1 MQKLLI
7 TLSFLGIVLWG
18 QDTISVKGSNTSK
31 DNNSKITIDNRLL
44 NKPTILDAP
53 KIQVENQPRPKQADS
68 PLINDLVETNDS
80 AIEVDEETQD
90 TILELDQLKTT
101 NKDTFAKTTDT
112 DDVSKIADAIDNEVA
127 TTQDTM
133 DGVSQI
139 TRYIRVSGIF
149 WSFVLI
155 FIMAFILKFIHRTV
169 ERLSKQFTNQRLLM
183 QKIETF
189 IQFCAYMG
197 TALCCFL
204 LIFEVNEKLITL
216 IGGTMALS
224 LGFAVKDLV
233 ASFIA
238 GITIMIDVP
247 FQVGDRVNFNGHYG
261 DITAIGL
268 RSVRMQTLSDDVVT
282 IPNNKFLSDVTIC
295 GNYGELSMQVVME
308 FYIGIDQ
315 DVNEARK
322 IVNEAAASSHYTHL
336 PKPIVVHA
344 KQQIIENYM
353 SFNITLK
360 AYVLDTQ
367 YEKMFVTDVNLRVME
382 GFKKANIQPPAILH
396 RNI

>member
-1 MQKLLI
+1 MKNLLI
-7 TLSFLGIVLWG
+7 VFSFFSLFVFG
-18 QDTISVKGSNTSK
+18 QDTVAVKGSNDANHTDK
-31 DNNSKITIDNRLL
+31 KITLDNH
-44 NKPTILDAP
+44 PVEQSHILESDKFKVGSIESLELA
-53 KIQVENQPRPKQADS
+53 
-68 PLINDLVETNDS
+68 DS
-80 AIEVDEETQD
+80 AIQNDLAETGDSTIKTDEENQD
-90 TILELDQLKTT
+90 TALELDTTKTSG
-101 NKDTFAKTTDT
+101 KDGLGKTTDT
-112 DDVSKIADAIDNEVA
+112 KGLNKIADAAKKKVTDPDNKIPEG
-127 TTQDTM
+127 TQ
-133 DGVSQI
+133 I
-139 TRYIRVSGIF
+139 ARFIRPMGIF
-149 WSFVLI
+149 WSFILI
-155 FIMAFILKFIHRTV
+155 LIMAFILKFMHRTV
-169 ERLSKQFTNQRLLM
+169 ERMGKQFTNQRLLM

-189 IQFCAYMG
+189 VQFCIYMG

-204 LIFEVNEKLITL
+204 LVFEVNEKLLTL

-315 DVNEARK
+315 DAAKARK

-367 YEKMFVTDVNLRVME
+367 YEKLFVTDVNLRVME
-382 GFKKANIQPPAILH
+382 AFKEAGIQPPAILH
-396 RNI
+396 RNV

>member
-1 MQKLLI
+1 MKKFILSLSLISLFLCAQDKVSVTGSNQTKKSIQTQI
-7 TLSFLGIVLWG
+7 TLENNNENVDSDLSNDFIKSNEQV
-18 QDTISVKGSNTSK
+18 DSAISS
-31 DNNSKITIDNRLL
+31 DNESS
-44 NKPTILDAP
+44 
-53 KIQVENQPRPKQADS
+53 DS
-68 PLINDLVETNDS
+68 PLVLDDSLAKTND
-80 AIEVDEETQD
+80 T
-90 TILELDQLKTT
+90 
-101 NKDTFAKTTDT
+101 KDVT
-112 DDVSKIADAIDNEVA
+112 KIAEKIAEKTESAKPSELNK
-127 TTQDTM
+127 
-133 DGVSQI
+133 I
-139 TRYIRVSGIF
+139 TRFIRPSGIF
-149 WSFVLI
+149 SSLLLIIAMGFVL
-155 FIMAFILKFIHRTV
+155 KFLHRTV
-169 ERLSKQFTNQRLLM
+169 ERLGKQFTNQRLLI
-183 QKIETF
+183 QKVETF
-189 IQFCAYMG
+189 VQFCIYGG

-204 LIFEVNEKLITL
+204 LVFEVNQQLLNI
-216 IGGTMALS
+216 IGGTMAVS
-224 LGFAVKDLV
+224 FGFAVKDLV

-295 GNYGELSMQVVME
+295 GNYGELSMQVVMD
-308 FYIGIDQ
+308 FYIGMDQ
-315 DVNEARK
+315 DVAKARK

-367 YEKMFVTDVNLRVME
+367 YEKHFVTDINLRVME
-382 GFKKANIQPPAILH
+382 AFQEADIQAPAILH
-396 RNI
+396 RNV